1 MTPTPYSQHPLPGA
15 VFTAVASRLYWN
27 AGILDC
33 AILLRDE
40 SGAHFVAEQVARVY
54 GSSPACLVDRDGH
67 WRYCADRV
75 VPMEGPV
82 TLRFVMDFSTARG
95 SLSRAARELFESLA

>member
-27 AGILDC
+27 AGVLDC

-54 GSSPACLVDRDGH
+54 GSSPACLVDRDGR

-75 VPMEGPV
+75 VPMEGPCA
-82 TLRFVMDFSTARG
+82 LRFVMDFSTARG